1 MLRKIILTLTIV
13 CFYLLQTTLFKSI
26 ALASVSPN
34 LFIIL
39 TVAAGF
45 MRGKR
50 EGLYVGFFCGLLLDL
65 YYGQVIGFQA
75 LIYMYIGF
83 LNGLFHNLFYDDDV
97 TLPLGL
103 VFVSDFL
110 YNFVYYVFRF
120 LLRNRLDFGYYFLH
134 IIMPEIIYT
143 VVITLF
149 IYRIMLRVNRAI
161 EVYERK
167 RATKFG

>member
-1 MLRKIILTLTIV
+1 MLRKIILTCTIFI
-13 CFYLLQTTLFKSI
+13 FYLLQTTLFKSI
-26 ALASVSPN
+26 SLASVSPN

-45 MRGKR
+45 LRGKR

-75 LIYMYIGF
+75 LLYMYVGV

-103 VFVSDFL
+103 VLASDFL

-120 LLRNRLDFGYYFLH
+120 LLRNRLDFGYYFMN
-134 IIMPEIIYT
+134 IILPEMIYT
-143 VVITLF
+143 VVVTIF
-149 IYRIMLRVNRAI
+149 IYRIMLLVNRKLEA
-161 EVYERK
+161 YERK